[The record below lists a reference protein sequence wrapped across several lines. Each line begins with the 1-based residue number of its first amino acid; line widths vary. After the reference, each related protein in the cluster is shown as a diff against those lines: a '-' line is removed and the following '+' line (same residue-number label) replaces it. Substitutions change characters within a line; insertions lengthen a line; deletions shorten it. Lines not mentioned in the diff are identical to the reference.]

1 MRKQF
6 SLLILLVVY
15 NGFAQSTESL
25 KTATKN
31 FYEANYLLDFETI
44 VALSYPKMVE
54 DFGRDVLLEHIEK
67 HYENEEFRLRLQ
79 LETVPFQYG
88 TIKKI
93 ESKSFCVI
101 TCRNP
106 MRYFFETKL
115 TSETV
120 TIKAIWLQEVN
131 KTKEITFEPKRNSFN
146 IRKTTT
152 MLAISDETSNNS
164 WTFFNFDDEK
174 QYQAF
179 RTIFDESI
187 QKELGL

>member
-1 MRKQF
+1 
-6 SLLILLVVY
+6 
-15 NGFAQSTESL
+15 
-25 KTATKN
+25 
-31 FYEANYLLDFETI
+31 
-44 VALSYPKMVE
+44 
-54 DFGRDVLLEHIEK
+54 
-67 HYENEEFRLRLQ
+67 
-79 LETVPFQYG
+79 
-88 TIKKI
+88 
-93 ESKSFCVI
+93 
-101 TCRNP
+101 
-106 MRYFFETKL
+106 
-115 TSETV
+115 V